1 MKLPVLSIRAR
12 LLWWSGA
19 LLACVLGGFGVTAYQ
34 LERTQALRRIDD
46 ELGRRLALLQDDW
59 RGSVPPGGRG
69 GPGGPGGRK
78 SFGPKDGKRGAL
90 ERDRDG
96 VGQREGIP
104 GEERGRGAAQLRLS
118 PTTAA
123 LFADQSATAFYY
135 AGWTSTGAQGGRSA
149 NGPADLPVPTES
161 ARGQRFGRTRAE
173 WREHYAFTEARDCV
187 LVGVSLAEAERVTR
201 RFGWW
206 LLGAGAGVL
215 ALGLGG
221 TWWIAARA
229 LKPVEDIGA
238 TARRIAAGNL
248 AERIAAPD
256 AASELRDLADVLNS
270 TFARLEA
277 AFAEQRNFTADA
289 SHELRTPI
297 AALVTAMQGLLTR
310 ERSGEEYRETVEE
323 CLRTVQQMRQLTESL
338 LALARFDAG
347 QETNRREPCDLADV
361 ARVSVERLR
370 PLAEQRKIT
379 LRVEVEPTGL
389 RGDADRL
396 GQVITNLLA
405 NAIHYNRDGGEV
417 RLGTRA
423 EGTHAVVEVVDNGR
437 GIAAKDL
444 PHVFERFYRADQ
456 ARSWSEGHSG
466 LGLAICKAIV
476 EAHGGT
482 ITVVSTEGEGA
493 TFTVWLPACDQG
505 LTPVTN
511 AGELSA
517 G

>member
-12 LLWWSGA
+12 LLWWSGV

-78 SFGPKDGKRGAL
+78 SFGLKDGKRGRP
-90 ERDRDG
+90 ERDDG
-96 VGQREGIP
+96 GTGSREG
-104 GEERGRGAAQLRLS
+104 GAGAERGRGGAQLRLS

-123 LFADQSATAFYY
+123 LFADQAATAFYY
-135 AGWTSTGAQGGRSA
+135 AGWTSTGAPGGRSA
-149 NGPADLPVPTES
+149 NGPVDLPVPTES
-161 ARGQRFGRTRAE
+161 ARGQRFERTRAG

-206 LLGAGAGVL
+206 LSGAGLGVL
-215 ALGLGG
+215 AVGLGG
-221 TWWIAARA
+221 TWWIAVRA
-229 LKPVEDIGA
+229 LQPVKEIGA

-248 AERIAAPD
+248 DERIAAPD
-256 AASELRDLADVLNS
+256 AASELRELADVLNS

-310 ERSGEEYRETVEE
+310 ERSVEEYRETVEA

-347 QETNRREPCDLADV
+347 QETPRREPCDLADV
-361 ARVSVERLR
+361 VRVSVERLR

-379 LRVEVEPTGL
+379 LHVAAEPTNL
-389 RGDADRL
+389 RCDAERIA
-396 GQVITNLLA
+396 QVVTNLVA
-405 NAIHYNRDGGEV
+405 NAIHYNREGGEV
-417 RLGTRA
+417 CVAMRA
-423 EGTHAVVEVVDNGR
+423 DGTHAVLTVMDNGG

-444 PHVFERFYRADQ
+444 PQVFERFYRADQ
-456 ARSWSEGHSG
+456 ARSWSDGHSG

-482 ITVVSTEGEGA
+482 ITAVSTEGEGS
-493 TFTVWLPACDQG
+493 TFTVRLPD
-505 LTPVTN
+505 
-511 AGELSA
+511 
-517 G
+517 

>member
-78 SFGPKDGKRGAL
+78 SFGPKDGKRGAM
-90 ERDRDG
+90 ERDDEG
-96 VGQREGIP
+96 TGPREG
-104 GEERGRGAAQLRLS
+104 GVERGRGAAQFRLS
-118 PTTAA
+118 PSTAA

-135 AGWTSTGAQGGRSA
+135 AGWTASGTQAGRSA
-149 NGPADLPVPTES
+149 NGPADLSSPTEFV
-161 ARGQRFGRTRAE
+161 RGQRFERTRAE

-187 LVGVSLAEAERVTR
+187 LVGVSLAEAERATR

-206 LLGAGAGVL
+206 LFGAGAAVL
-215 ALGLGG
+215 AFGLGG

-256 AASELRDLADVLNS
+256 AASELRDLAGVLNS

-277 AFAEQRNFTADA
+277 AFAEQKNFTADA

-347 QETNRREPCDLADV
+347 QETNRREPFDVADV
-361 ARVSVERLR
+361 VRMNVERLR
-370 PLAEQRKIT
+370 PLAEARKIA
-379 LRVEVEPTGL
+379 LHVAAEPTSL
-389 RGDADRL
+389 RGDAERI
-396 GQVITNLLA
+396 GQVITNLVA

-417 RLGTRA
+417 RVGTRA
-423 EGTHAVVEVVDNGR
+423 EGTHAVLEVVDNGR

-444 PHVFERFYRADQ
+444 PHVFDRFYRADQ

-466 LGLAICKAIV
+466 LGLAICKSIV

-493 TFTVWLPACDQG
+493 TFAVRLP
-505 LTPVTN
+505 V
-511 AGELSA
+511 
-517 G
+517 